1 MTLPGILGVVL
12 KRFDCDQWSSG
23 RVADM
28 ATTIEEAFREFADIL
43 TTPSGETSAA
53 AGHRASIK
61 QCLEDQFGMTH
72 FFQSGSF
79 GFGTNIPGYSDV
91 DRFAVIP
98 ASNIRPNSTAVLRQV
113 AMALRRRFRSTRTA
127 LDAPAIRID
136 FRDGSEATEIIP
148 AIDITPYGSDYRVFK
163 IPNGAGGWTA
173 SSPESHKQF
182 IADSDE
188 KCDFKLKPFIR
199 FVKAWKYYRKVPI
212 RSFYLELSVAEY
224 ALSQSVLYY
233 PFHVPGVFGY
243 LWQKKI
249 GPTEDPMGSLSACQ
263 SAQRSNALMKLN
275 GAKALSQRAAIADL
289 ERQVKRA
296 FVLWNRFYANRYP
309 SFGG

>member
-1 MTLPGILGVVL
+1 
-12 KRFDCDQWSSG
+12 
-23 RVADM
+23 M

-113 AMALRRRFRSTRTA
+113 AMALRHRFRSTRIA

-148 AIDITPYGSDYRVFK
+148 AIDITPYGSDHRVFK

-182 IADSDE
+182 IAESDE
-188 KCDFKLKPFIR
+188 KCDSRLKPFIR
-199 FVKAWKYYRKVPI
+199 FAKAWKYYRKVPI
-212 RSFYLELSVAEY
+212 RSFYLEISVAEY
-224 ALSQSVLYY
+224 ALSKSVLYY
-233 PFHVPGVFGY
+233 PFHVPGWFGY
-243 LWQKKI
+243 LWQKRI
-249 GPTEDPMGSLSACQ
+249 GPTDDPMAISGSLRACQ
-263 SAQRSNALMKLN
+263 SAQRSKALIKLE
-275 GAKALSQRAAIADL
+275 GATRLSQRAAIADL
-289 ERQVKRA
+289 EGQIERA
-296 FVLWNRFYANRYP
+296 FIIWNRLYKNIYP

>member
-1 MTLPGILGVVL
+1 M
-12 KRFDCDQWSSG
+12 SN
-23 RVADM
+23 
-28 ATTIEEAFREFADIL
+28 TIEEAFREFADIL
-43 TTPSGETSAA
+43 TTPSVETSAA
-53 AGHRASIK
+53 ASHRASIK

-98 ASNIRPNSTAVLRQV
+98 ATNTRPNSTAALRQV
-113 AMALRRRFRSTRTA
+113 ANALRHRFRGTRIG
-127 LDAPAIRID
+127 LDAPAIRMD

-148 AIDITPYGSDYRVFK
+148 AIDITPYGSEHRVFK

-173 SSPESHKQF
+173 SSPERHKNF
-182 IADSDE
+182 IAESNE
-188 KCDFKLKPFIR
+188 KCDSRLKPLIR
-199 FVKAWKYYRKVPI
+199 FVKVWKYIRKVPI

-249 GPTEDPMGSLSACQ
+249 GPTEDPMGISGSLSACK

-275 GAKALSQRAAIADL
+275 SAKTLSQRAATADL
-289 ERQVKRA
+289 ERQVRRA
-296 FVLWNRFYANRYP
+296 FVLWKRFYGNRYP